1 MSKYVM
7 PPRQKMI
14 NLIYII
20 LIAILAIHISKD
32 AIEGYDIISNDYRP
46 QIAQLQTYNE
56 ELRVRLEQEKPEV
69 TGQVQSVKEK
79 TNAIR
84 QELNDLKE
92 NIIRT
97 ADKDEYQSGI
107 LKNRDNEKA
116 TPDVLLSNKRGNNLK
131 NSIATYKQEME
142 SMLAGDAQKKLVS
155 SYMNI
160 TPQTDN
166 ASWEE
171 ETFSHLTANAGITM
185 LDKME
190 MELLSCEKEVL
201 LAMTNGTGIQTSEVT
216 PEAGKP
222 QKEAEKEVEK
232 EPAELSDNQ
241 IFVNGVPTDILADG
255 TLKKPFVQ
263 MAPEA
268 AVLYKGYDNKL
279 QLTSIGIPQEQLKVS
294 MKNGKVVM
302 RNNCYIALPD
312 NNSRTA
318 VITVS
323 DGADVLARYEYEV
336 RNLPAPQ
343 PYLSY
348 SHNGKNTLYKGDVP
362 LGKSHLLGMNELVA
376 QANEGPQV
384 KYKVVSFETVFI
396 EAGSNKVITLK
407 NKGNKFSGEQKKAIE
422 QLQAGD
428 KFYITSITVSGGQK
442 TDEQIGSINVVL
454 Y

>member
-190 MELLSCEKEVL
+190 MELLSCEKE
-201 LAMTNGTGIQTSEVT
+201 A
-216 PEAGKP
+216 
-222 QKEAEKEVEK
+222 EK

-241 IFVNGVPTDILADG
+241 IFVNGVPTDILTDG

-302 RNNCYIALPD
+302 RNNRYIALPD

>member
-302 RNNCYIALPD
+302 RNNRYIALPD

-396 EAGSNKVITLK
+396 EATRLLPLKTKVTNSPASRRKPSNSYRQVINSTSHPLPCP
-407 NKGNKFSGEQKKAIE
+407 A
-422 QLQAGD
+422 D
-428 KFYITSITVSGGQK
+428 KRQMSKSALST
-442 TDEQIGSINVVL
+442 
-454 Y
+454 

>member
-201 LAMTNGTGIQTSEVT
+201 LAMTNGTGIQTSEAT

-222 QKEAEKEVEK
+222 QKEAEK

-241 IFVNGVPTDILADG
+241 IFVNGVPTDILTDG

-302 RNNCYIALPD
+302 RNNRYIALPD

-396 EAGSNKVITLK
+396 EA
-407 NKGNKFSGEQKKAIE
+407 
-422 QLQAGD
+422 LQAGD